1 MDRHVIGKR
10 LYVPL
15 ATALL
20 LSAMLVSTVSAQS
33 ITGNYRLSSVHVQY
47 IDVLRD
53 TTGSAA
59 VEDAG
64 TTYDINVSWP
74 STAAAAAGQGF
85 SFPLAEFEPGDTVAA
100 PETPDL
106 LLTPEGLAAFPLGA
120 INLTVRLDDAL
131 GTMTIPHHGTG
142 TSSYPTTAILAC
154 STFAVVADVSDAAV
168 FTLSD
173 SVAVNTADNS
183 ITWGFGIISSEIFAF
198 FTAVDPTAAP
208 STWPKNWG
216 MLAASYTSSAFDT
229 VDTIVVTWAAT
240 DSSATDLGVDA
251 NGNLN
256 RSLGVSVL
264 DGSDD
269 MVAHLNTNWGTSY
282 NVGTFPIFVPPGAA
296 AEVGLPEDSVV
307 SVNFAYVFD
316 PFGED
321 GEPFT
326 GDEPF
331 QFTGYYF
338 TQNMLTGFGAIEAT
352 FASLFGDRVIANVV
366 GGMDETTAA
375 IAAFDTTLDNAIQ
388 AALIAFGVDAATA
401 AAVAGPVA
409 TVSTDSLIIWLT
421 AGADPEDA
429 IEDASKFGLIAGLTT
444 MSALDQTFDID
455 DSDHDVDLANLALG
469 GRLVFEVDNQCLPV
483 IETQYVTVTFTNV
496 DLAPLAIEPI
506 GNSIPREFALHGNYP
521 NPFNPVTT
529 FSFDLP
535 EQTIVEV
542 TIWNLLGQE
551 IRTLHR
557 GALAAGTHEVT
568 FDGRDNSGASVPS
581 GVYFYRLR
589 TPKNV
594 ATKKMMLLK

>member
-1 MDRHVIGKR
+1 MDRHVSGKR

-64 TTYDINVSWP
+64 TTYEIMVSWP

-106 LLTPEGLAAFPLGA
+106 LLTPEGLSAFPLGA
-120 INLTVRLDDAL
+120 INMTVRLDDAL
-131 GTMTIPHHGTG
+131 GTMTIPHHGSG

-154 STFAVVADVSDAAV
+154 STFAVVADVSDNAIFA
-168 FTLSD
+168 LSAT
-173 SVAVNTADNS
+173 SVPNTADNS

-251 NGNLN
+251 SGNLN
-256 RSLGVSVL
+256 RSLGVTVL

-269 MVAHLNTNWGTSY
+269 MVAHLQAVFTAAGLSPDFNIGTA
-282 NVGTFPIFVPPGAA
+282 PMFVPPGAA

-316 PFGED
+316 PFGDDEI
-321 GEPFT
+321 PLS

-338 TQNMLTGFGAIEAT
+338 TQNML
-352 FASLFGDRVIANVV
+352 
-366 GGMDETTAA
+366 
-375 IAAFDTTLDNAIQ
+375 AAFGGFEAAFINAKIAQ
-388 AALIAFGVDAATA
+388 ETDSTALVAGIDSALTAMGATGALPATA
-401 AAVAGPVA
+401 AVI
-409 TVSTDSLIIWLT
+409 TTDSVLFWMVQDIT
-421 AGADPEDA
+421 GGADVEDA
-429 IEDASKFGLIAGLTT
+429 FEDAVDRGIVFSIGLAL
-444 MSALDQTFDID
+444 ALDVSMETGFTPD
-455 DSDHDVDLANLALG
+455 DSDHDVDITNLAAG

-506 GNSIPREFALHGNYP
+506 GNSIPSEFALHGNYP

-557 GALAAGTHEVT
+557 GALPAGTHEVT